1 MFLYNRHL
9 HIPPEWSDTDKVLFQ
24 TCIRRPLYREYL
36 PHEREY
42 TGDFP
47 SYLLQ
52 CAVFFPSFFSPVISM
67 IFSITRCFYALWI
80 DQCVTWFF
88 IPSCL
93 FSCYFDKMLH
103 HFVPYAVLS
112 CSAIKTPYRI
122 MWRIVMRQHSPLAAC
137 LYDIQH
143 CFYEWLFMIFA
154 FISGWKEFFDCFPL
168 FVCQITFVICCLI
181 FFFHI
186 SYYTTFLLWTQ
197 ALRNTL

>member
-1 MFLYNRHL
+1 MCRFL
-9 HIPPEWSDTDKVLFQ
+9 PFV
-24 TCIRRPLYREYL
+24 
-36 PHEREY
+36 
-42 TGDFP
+42 
-47 SYLLQ
+47 
-52 CAVFFPSFFSPVISM
+52 
-67 IFSITRCFYALWI
+67 IFSVTRCFYALWI

-112 CSAIKTPYRI
+112 CSAIKTPYSI

-143 CFYEWLFMIFA
+143 CLYQWSLMIFA
-154 FISGWKEFFDCFPL
+154 FISRWKVFFNCFPL

-197 ALRNTL
+197 ALKGNQKKLASKENNKHHDIADILKIFQQKQRILENTINVFSLTVQYVR